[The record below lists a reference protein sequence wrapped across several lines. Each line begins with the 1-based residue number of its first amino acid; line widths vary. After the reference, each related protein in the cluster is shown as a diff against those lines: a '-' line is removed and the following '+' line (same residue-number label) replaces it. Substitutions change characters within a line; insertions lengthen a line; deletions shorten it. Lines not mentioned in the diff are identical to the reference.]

1 MLHGADLKQM
11 LSCYFSPSSL
21 LSFSP
26 PPPPFCPHESQG
38 TPVPLSRT
46 QIRTKISSFRETTG
60 ENKKGY
66 VFFSLY
72 HFEHPPFPCFP
83 DPSPEEL
90 WLFLLLLLVR
100 PGTPVDCRRRKRRRG
115 DGSPPPPRCARARG
129 ESQRRRRRRR
139 LSSPSSSA
147 FCHHPSC
154 DEGKEEARSD
164 ERRGGDKEEEEREE
178 IKPPFP
184 PSFCDRPPSPGIW
197 EKAVSEEEGWT
208 DEKGGWKEQDSPSPW
223 ELPEIRA
230 MMTVGGTLSL
240 AYLNYG

>member
-11 LSCYFSPSSL
+11 LPGFFSPSSL

-38 TPVPLSRT
+38 LKGHLFPSPAHRLGLRFLLFGRRRGK
-46 QIRTKISSFRETTG
+46 IRRATS
-60 ENKKGY
+60 
-66 VFFSLY
+66 FFSLY

-90 WLFLLLLLVR
+90 WLFLLLLLV
-100 PGTPVDCRRRKRRRG
+100 PGTPVDCRRRRRRG

-129 ESQRRRRRRR
+129 ESQRRRRRWR

-184 PSFCDRPPSPGIW
+184 PSFCDRVRPPLGSG
-197 EKAVSEEEGWT
+197 KRQLARRRDGRMK
-208 DEKGGWKEQDSPSPW
+208 KGDGRSR
-223 ELPEIRA
+223 IRQ
-230 MMTVGGTLSL
+230 VHG
-240 AYLNYG
+240 NYRKFVQ